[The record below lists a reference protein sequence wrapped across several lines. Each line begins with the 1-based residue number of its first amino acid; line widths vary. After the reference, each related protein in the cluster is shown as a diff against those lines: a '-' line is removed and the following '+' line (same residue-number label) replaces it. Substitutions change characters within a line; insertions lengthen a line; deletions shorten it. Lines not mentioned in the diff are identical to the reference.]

1 MMTWEGE
8 GDMEED
14 LQVYSVSDCVEVN
27 PFVYQKLRVKE
38 GGIGFSRK
46 VKSGV

>member
-1 MMTWEGE
+1 MTWEGE

-14 LQVYSVSDCVEVN
+14 IQVYSVSDCVKVK

-38 GGIGFSRK
+38 GRIGFRRK
-46 VKSGV
+46 IMSGV